1 MSLPHASGPDDQQ
14 LVRYLLGLLTDKEIE
29 RLDELTMVDDDVAW
43 RLRAVENDLVDAYL
57 TGGLTG
63 ETLERFETVYLAS
76 PRRRQKV
83 EFAGNF
89 VRALDRAP
97 APAGQGAAAGEPVP
111 ETVAAPEGTP
121 QLASGSFERP
131 VLRSGATW
139 ILSAA
144 AMLLLCASAG
154 LLVRN
159 FQVARELNESR
170 NERTTLSQRV
180 SDLEQQLKSQEAAH
194 ADAIDELERARASH
208 PEASQTPVTV
218 RTPDRSGVPSLVTI
232 ALSLA
237 PVTRSAGSVPTITIP
252 AGTDRVSFELRLEA
266 NEFRRYRV
274 RLIDPATT
282 LIVWKSVEIE
292 APSTSESPI
301 ISVLVPADILK
312 AQHYSL
318 ELFGRRAG
326 SDDEIAAS
334 YTFRAVR

>member
-14 LVRYLLGLLTDKEIE
+14 LVRYLLGLLSDQEIE
-29 RLDELTMVDDDVAW
+29 RLDELTIVDDEVAW

-57 TGGLTG
+57 TGGLIG

-89 VRALDRAP
+89 LRAVDRVTRP
-97 APAGQGAAAGEPVP
+97 EQGAAGESVSEP
-111 ETVAAPEGTP
+111 VAAPEATSQP
-121 QLASGSFERP
+121 ASGSFEQP
-131 VLRSGATW
+131 ALRSRAAW

-154 LLVRN
+154 LLVRH

-170 NERTTLSQRV
+170 RDRTALSQRV

-194 ADAIDELERARASH
+194 ADAIDELERVRASH
-208 PEASQTPVTV
+208 PQATQQPVTA
-218 RTPDRSGVPSLVTI
+218 RTPERAGSPSLATI
-232 ALSLA
+232 ALALS
-237 PVTRSAGSVPTITIP
+237 PVTRSAASVPTVAIP

-274 RLIDPATT
+274 RLIDPATG
-282 LIVWKSVEIE
+282 LIVWRSVEID
-292 APSTSESPI
+292 APSLSDSPFI
-301 ISVLVPADILK
+301 LVVVPADILK

-334 YTFRAVR
+334 YAFKAVR